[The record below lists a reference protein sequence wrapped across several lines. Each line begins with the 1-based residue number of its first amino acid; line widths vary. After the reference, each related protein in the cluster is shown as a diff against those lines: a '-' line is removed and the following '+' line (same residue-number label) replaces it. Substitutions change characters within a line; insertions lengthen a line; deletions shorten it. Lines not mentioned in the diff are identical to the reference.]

1 MPIPSMSWA
10 SCEDCIIFKEQSGPE
25 RVRGAFSCWSV
36 AEDLMQLTVL
46 LSLQE
51 YVAFG
56 PLWHIAGVA
65 VLPRPA
71 ILLFLHK

>member
-1 MPIPSMSWA
+1 
-10 SCEDCIIFKEQSGPE
+10 
-25 RVRGAFSCWSV
+25 
-36 AEDLMQLTVL
+36 MQLTVL

-51 YVAFG
+51 YVAFS